1 MKIEFDLTV
10 FLYIFYVVTVGDGVT
25 ILAGYAVRKVP
36 TPPSH
41 TYMCGFFG
49 AWRMKDP

>member
-1 MKIEFDLTV
+1 MFSNSNEFDLTV

-41 TYMCGFFG
+41 TYIVVFLVHGG
-49 AWRMKDP
+49 